1 MLFGEH
7 FSTSVGM
14 LAQQTY
20 MLKVFHAIQMQITH
34 SLRYATPDRS
44 VNFFF
49 LYLQGGIGPPES
61 INFFSI
67 FHAQY
72 TISRVHIVKG

>member
-1 MLFGEH
+1 MVVKGEVERVCERQYYLV
-7 FSTSVGM
+7 STFLPL

-34 SLRYATPDRS
+34 SLRYTTPDRT

-49 LYLQGGIGPPES
+49 FGGFFCKNLSEGIDPEK
-61 INFFSI
+61 
-67 FHAQY
+67 
-72 TISRVHIVKG
+72 R